1 MSTIRVIIHS
11 DFLPKR
17 EIIVNRTETY
27 INFSKEILSGVK
39 KHDNKLNQFISRTF
53 CCLFKIDTRKTDLIM
68 IFEDFYSNN
77 RKITSTIQDLAKN
90 GILNCYIKEASENEI
105 AEYNARISEELYG
118 NTRFIDVPLDYS
130 DDDKDGA
137 VDRVIDERSRLYEY
151 ASNFKA
157 SNRTLRSARFF
168 KWSTEKKKVK
178 GHYYSWD

>member
-1 MSTIRVIIHS
+1 MKKVFNKKTKKEKFESEKTK
-11 DFLPKR
+11 KR
-17 EIIVNRTETY
+17 R
-27 INFSKEILSGVK
+27 
-39 KHDNKLNQFISRTF
+39 R
-53 CCLFKIDTRKTDLIM
+53 
-68 IFEDFYSNN
+68 
-77 RKITSTIQDLAKN
+77 
-90 GILNCYIKEASENEI
+90 KEASENEI
-105 AEYNARISEELYG
+105 AEYNARIGEELYG

-130 DDDKDGA
+130 DDDGDGA